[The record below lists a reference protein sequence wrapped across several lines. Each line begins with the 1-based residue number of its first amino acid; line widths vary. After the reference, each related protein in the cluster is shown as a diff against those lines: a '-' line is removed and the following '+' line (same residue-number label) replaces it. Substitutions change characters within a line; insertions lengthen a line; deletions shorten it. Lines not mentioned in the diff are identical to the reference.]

1 MLRSENT
8 YSTFVG
14 FAKILMPIVGL
25 GLLSSMFLINRAP
38 DQSVAIPYS
47 DVELNE
53 ILHGQRLGQP
63 QFRGTL
69 EDRSEVLLNAERAQ
83 PDPENS
89 AIFNAQAVSGTIT
102 QTDGAV
108 ITLQTPNGQYD
119 QTQRVAEGSNG
130 VIVIHSG
137 GYTLISDNL
146 RAEIDRLDISTSAP
160 VVIEG
165 PDFRLEA
172 GLMHL
177 RDKGRP
183 SSEHVDFT
191 QGVKLVYTQ
200 SSNAEK

>member
-1 MLRSENT
+1 MLRSENS
-8 YSTFVG
+8 YSTFVS

-69 EDRSEVLLNAERAQ
+69 EDRSEVLLNAEQAQ
-83 PDPENS
+83 PDPENND
-89 AIFNAQAVSGTIT
+89 IINALDVSGTIK
-102 QTDGAV
+102 QVDGAI
-108 ITLQTPNGQYD
+108 ITLETPNGYYD
-119 QTQRVAEGSNG
+119 QTKRVVEGFNG
-130 VIVIHSG
+130 VIVTHSG
-137 GYTLISDNL
+137 GYKLTSDTL
-146 RAEIDRLDISTSAP
+146 RAEMDRLDISTTAP
-160 VVIEG
+160 VVIVG

-177 RDKGRP
+177 RDNGRP
-183 SSEHVDFT
+183 GSEHVDFT